1 MRRTFTALA
10 VSVGALAL
18 ALGGCSSGKGETAK
32 DAPEQSTDSAATS
45 ETSDSAEERTLTV
58 FAAASMEPTFTK
70 LAKVFE
76 DEHPGVTVLFNFAG
90 SQTLQE
96 QIVEGAPADVF
107 ASANTKQ
114 MEPVVEAGLNAA
126 EPIMYATNELTIVTP
141 PDNPAEVETFADL
154 ARPGLNLVI
163 CAPDVPCGSAT
174 EKIVEATGVTLSP
187 VSEEQ
192 SVTDVL
198 NKVQVGEAD
207 AGLVYKTDAQSAG
220 DTVLAIAFPESVE
233 AINKNPIV
241 AVTTGAEPELGQEWV
256 DFILSPAVQE
266 ILKEAGFGPAE

>member
-1 MRRTFTALA
+1 MKRNFAGIVL
-10 VSVGALAL
+10 SVGALAL
-18 ALGGCSSGKGETAK
+18 ALGGCSSAKDDSKGEQPA
-32 DAPEQSTDSAATS
+32 QSTESAASS
-45 ETSDSAEERTLTV
+45 ESADTTEERTLTV
-58 FAAASMEPTFTK
+58 FAAASMEPTFTE
-70 LAKVFE
+70 LAEVFE
-76 DEHPGVTVLFNFAG
+76 EEHPGVTVIFNFAG

-114 MEPVVEAGLNAA
+114 MEPVVDAGLNAA
-126 EPIMYATNELTIVTP
+126 EPIIYATNELAIVTP
-141 PDNPAEVETFADL
+141 LDNPAGIETFANL
-154 ARPGLNLVI
+154 AEPGLNLVI
-163 CAPDVPCGSAT
+163 CAPEVPCGSAT

-207 AGLVYKTDAQSAG
+207 AGLVYKTDAQSAK
-220 DTVLAIAFPESVE
+220 DTVLAIAFPESAK

-241 AVTTGAEPELGQEWV
+241 ALTTGSEPELGQEWV